1 MMGKAIKIFL
11 KQNMLRMPFELFEM
25 IFHIE
30 FDQNIPRLLILSK
43 NSPMPKY
50 LVATSKVT
58 AIVTNKIPKTFHY
71 SYLHSTFIIKIV
83 ADGNI

>member
-1 MMGKAIKIFL
+1 
-11 KQNMLRMPFELFEM
+11 
-25 IFHIE
+25 
-30 FDQNIPRLLILSK
+30 
-43 NSPMPKY
+43 MPKY